1 LRPFSG
7 YDDDVRPDIM
17 NTFATRHIA
26 WAYMV
31 KSDDV
36 ILADNDCEEVGP
48 GEMDLV
54 DVFWTPSLVAT
65 ME

>member
-1 LRPFSG
+1 
-7 YDDDVRPDIM
+7 
-17 NTFATRHIA
+17 
-26 WAYMV
+26 MV